1 MARGVPDR
9 LPSLS
14 AFEVVTLHRWCDV
27 LTTVVFLWLA
37 LACRV
42 DADERMVRRYA
53 ECMVDPNTTLY
64 RLTVSGAVGTVALSA
79 EAVEEGLHAQ
89 LSRGKI
95 TMAEIRANYARH
107 CE

>member
-9 LPSLS
+9 LPSPS
-14 AFEVVTLHRWCDV
+14 AFKVVTVHRRCDV

-37 LACRV
+37 LACGV
-42 DADERMVRRYA
+42 DSDERMVRRYA

-64 RLTVSGAVGTVALSA
+64 RLTVSEAVGAVPLSA
-79 EAVEEGLHAQ
+79 DGVEERLYVQ
-89 LSRGKI
+89 RSRGEI
-95 TMAEIRANYARH
+95 TMAEIRADHGRY